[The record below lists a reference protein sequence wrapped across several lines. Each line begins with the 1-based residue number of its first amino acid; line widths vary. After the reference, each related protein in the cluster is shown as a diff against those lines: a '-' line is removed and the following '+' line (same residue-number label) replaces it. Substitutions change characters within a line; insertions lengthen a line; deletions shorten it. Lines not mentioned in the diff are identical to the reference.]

1 MQQKLHAA
9 KAHSVFKYPLSPSTP
24 PRPCLQASEKLHSP
38 IGLLKIHVRTSLC
51 GREMDSEPNILKR
64 DGGAYPKSGGHSTLM
79 PRLPALYLLLSPV
92 CCSACS
98 LSALYGPRRPTF
110 PHLPSPDTRHTLT
123 TLARRPAHP
132 RPTPGPPR
140 PTPARRPADF
150 SDRPNLCFLFPA
162 FASFLPLSRCIRVE
176 FPELRAPPSRLSIF
190 GSEAISRPQR
200 LVRT

>member
-1 MQQKLHAA
+1 MACSKKLRAA

-51 GREMDSEPNILKR
+51 GREMASEPNILKR

-98 LSALYGPRRPTF
+98 LSAFFVCRPF
-110 PHLPSPDTRHTLT
+110 PTRH
-123 TLARRPAHP
+123 RPLP
-132 RPTPGPPR
+132 PTDV
-140 PTPARRPADF
+140 T
-150 SDRPNLCFLFPA
+150 DRPNLCSLFRLLLLFCPSLV
-162 FASFLPLSRCIRVE
+162 ASELSFR
-176 FPELRAPPSRLSIF
+176 S
-190 GSEAISRPQR
+190 
-200 LVRT
+200 